1 MEHLLGEWQK
11 QVFFGTA
18 APGSEQFEHN
28 RQILIND
35 VHSIFNDA
43 PAEAPVQE
51 NDSTIPG
58 IRLPAER
65 LTARGAHVRRHQE
78 ALYADELS
86 VAPTGVAKGGSAG
99 QEI

>member
-1 MEHLLGEWQK
+1 VEHLLGEWQK

-18 APGSEQFEHN
+18 APGSEQFEEK
-28 RQILIND
+28 RKLLIND
-35 VHSIFNDA
+35 VHSIFNNA
-43 PAEAPVQE
+43 PTEATGQE

-86 VAPTGVAKGGSAG
+86 VAPGPGAALSPR
-99 QEI
+99 